1 VVDPLGISLV
11 DRIGVDKVMWS
22 TDFPHN
28 ESTFGYSNTSLK
40 SVVDVVG
47 PEAGKKIAS
56 DNAKAYLG
64 LNA

>member
-1 VVDPLGISLV
+1 MLDPLGLSMV

-28 ESTFGYSNTSLK
+28 ESTYGYSNTSLK
-40 SVVDVVG
+40 SVVDAVG

-64 LNA
+64 I